1 MPFLVS
7 RIGKGR
13 HVELMDRH
21 FGGPPDE
28 LRGVYN
34 DALERLSGPS
44 DRSLGE
50 VVARDAGG
58 DAVPGPL
65 GELTPGDVE
74 HFRAHWLNRP
84 EVGQIMRQAYKH
96 AIERASAPSV
106 PLPIETLWVTTAGPD
121 FEYYVSETA
130 RQVTVL
136 ACIPAEAAE
145 GGQPRGT
152 ETQPLWV
159 IRAEPAPADQGE
171 IVGSTEAG
179 TPVILRRLGGG

>member
-1 MPFLVS
+1 MPYMV
-7 RIGKGR
+7 RRVGKGP

-21 FGGPPDE
+21 FDGPPED
-28 LRGVYN
+28 LRRVYA
-34 DALERLSGPS
+34 DALERLAGPS

-58 DAVPGPL
+58 AGVPGPL
-65 GELTPGDVE
+65 GELTQGDVD

-96 AIERASAPSV
+96 AIERASASQT

-130 RQVTVL
+130 RQVTVV

-145 GGQPRGT
+145 GGQPGT
-152 ETQPLWV
+152 ETQPMWV
-159 IRAEPAPADQGE
+159 IRAEAGGADERE
-171 IVGSTEAG
+171 IVGRTEAG